1 MTTKCVNTSNNPQL
15 CNVTFLCKNVQKR
28 VALQHSPDTRMDH
41 HCHRSCTQTRHRN
54 SFPPIKRGGWR
65 TRRHIDPGLR
75 SHCRGKAEGSALQ
88 GYHDGVLH
96 YYSGAVAP
104 VINRS
109 TGAEVLLHTVLEA
122 GAARL
127 VLEIRCTT
135 IFFPIGKKIG

>member
-1 MTTKCVNTSNNPQL
+1 
-15 CNVTFLCKNVQKR
+15 
-28 VALQHSPDTRMDH
+28 MDH
-41 HCHRSCTQTRHRN
+41 NCHRSCTQTRHRN

-75 SHCRGKAEGSALQ
+75 SHYRGKAEGGALQ

-96 YYSGAVAP
+96 NHSGAVAP
-104 VINRS
+104 VINHS

-135 IFFPIGKKIG
+135 QRIGKKIG